1 MTKYAIVVVPVP
13 LKQEFTYSF
22 NDEEMN
28 VQVGIRVM
36 VSFGRRII
44 QGYVVNVLDEKPH
57 VKFAIKPIKRAIDKE
72 PLFGK
77 REYELALWMERFYF
91 SSRGEILDIMI
102 PGGKRDAVFG
112 ALDFEEPILRKDV
125 ALTDEQTQAIETV
138 MGSDK
143 SSNMSSGLS
152 PNSNSPNMFYL
163 FGVTGS
169 GKTEVFLQCAERVIA
184 QGGQV
189 IYLVPEITLTHQL
202 AMQVMERFKNN
213 VAILHSALTDSQRI
227 AQWRRIKKSQ
237 VSLVIGARS
246 AVFAPCENLKMI
258 IIDEEHENSYKSG
271 NDPRYHARQVA
282 QKRIADC
289 HGKLL
294 MGSATPSLEAWHLMK
309 NPSRMI
315 RIDLTHRVGGGC
327 MPQVVIAD
335 MSKEEGLFGKQLQ
348 LEMTKTLSKGK
359 QVILFLNR
367 RGYSYYFHCRSCS
380 YELKCPH
387 CDVAMTYHKKTGT
400 LKCHYCGYTQKPI
413 KVCPVCGSLDVM
425 YSGFGTEQ
433 VEQEARRLF
442 PQYKIARLDTDTV
455 SKDRKII
462 SSTLDEFRSGSLDIL
477 IGTQMVAKGLN
488 FPNVQLVGI
497 VLADSGLLIPDF
509 RAEERTFDLLVQ
521 VAGRSG
527 RADSNGRVVV
537 QTRIKDN
544 PAIVMAASGSV
555 EDFFD
560 KELKLRKELGFP
572 PFSRMINLVVR
583 SPKATLAKSF
593 ASTLANA
600 LEQAVSQSGY
610 SVQIYGANECPIEK
624 IRANYRFQVLLRS
637 TKPSDM
643 LSLLENVLSHTTT
656 PSGVILEIDVDPV
669 DLL

>member
-1 MTKYAIVVVPVP
+1 MVHGGAVGVGGEVMVKYAKVAVPVP

-22 NDEEMN
+22 DDGVLN
-28 VQVGIRVM
+28 VVPGIRVM
-36 VSFGRRII
+36 VPFGRREV
-44 QGYVVNVLDEKPH
+44 QGYVVDVLDSKPD
-57 VKFAIKPIKRAIDKE
+57 VGFEIKAVSKAIDKE

-91 SSRGEILDIMI
+91 SSRGEILDVMI
-102 PGGKRDAVFG
+102 PGGRRDSSFG
-112 ALDFEEPILRKDV
+112 ALDFEEPVANEDV
-125 ALTDEQTQAIETV
+125 VLTAEQSGAIETV
-138 MGSDK
+138 M
-143 SSNMSSGLS
+143 NASSGL
-152 PNSNSPNMFYL
+152 FYL

-202 AMQVMERFKNN
+202 AVQVMERFKNN
-213 VAILHSALTDSQRI
+213 VAILHSGLTDSQRI
-227 AQWRRIKKSQ
+227 AQWRRIKRSE

-246 AVFAPCENLKMI
+246 AVFAPCENLRMI

-309 NPSRMI
+309 DPSRMT
-315 RIDLTHRVGGGC
+315 RIDLTSRVGGGC
-327 MPQVVIAD
+327 MPKVEIAD
-335 MSKEEGLFGKQLQ
+335 MTYEDGIFGKTLQ
-348 LEMTKTLSKGK
+348 LEMARTLGAGK

-367 RGYSYYFHCRSCS
+367 RGYSYYFHCRSCG

-400 LKCHYCGYTQKPI
+400 LKCHYCGYTQKPTR
-413 KVCPVCGSLDVM
+413 VCPVCGSLDVM

-433 VEQEARRLF
+433 VEQEVQRLF
-442 PQYKIARLDTDTV
+442 PQYRTARLDTDVV

-462 SSTLDEFRSGSLDIL
+462 QKTLDEFRAGSLDIL

-497 VLADSGLLIPDF
+497 VLADSGLLVPDF

-537 QTRIKDN
+537 QTRMKDN
-544 PAIVMAASGSV
+544 PAIVMASKGQV
-555 EDFFD
+555 EAFFD
-560 KELKLRKELGFP
+560 NELKLRRDLGFP
-572 PFSRMINLVVR
+572 PFSRMVNLVVR
-583 SPKATLAKSF
+583 SPKASVARAFAESLASELNEKASF
-593 ASTLANA
+593 FGLD
-600 LEQAVSQSGY
+600 
-610 SVQIYGANECPIEK
+610 VQVYGANECPIEK
-624 IRANYRFQVLLRS
+624 IRANFRFQVLLRS
-637 TKPSDM
+637 FKPSDM
-643 LSLLENVLSHTTT
+643 LSLLENVLSYTSV
-656 PSGVILEIDVDPV
+656 PSSVVLEIDVDPV

>member
-1 MTKYAIVVVPVP
+1 MLKYARVAVPVP

-22 NDEEMN
+22 DDDA
-28 VQVGIRVM
+28 VSVVPGIRVM
-36 VSFGRRII
+36 VPFGRRKV
-44 QGYVVNVLDEKPH
+44 QGYVVDVLSSKPDAG
-57 VKFAIKPIKRAIDKE
+57 FEIKSVIKAIDKE
-72 PLFGK
+72 PLFGR

-91 SSRGEILDIMI
+91 SSRGEILDVMI
-102 PGGKRDAVFG
+102 PGGRRDSSFG
-112 ALDFEEPILRKDV
+112 ALDFEEPTLKRDV
-125 ALTDEQTQAIETV
+125 VLTSEQSGAVETV
-138 MGSDK
+138 MDAQ
-143 SSNMSSGLS
+143 SGL
-152 PNSNSPNMFYL
+152 FYL

-202 AMQVMERFKNN
+202 AVQVMERFKNN
-213 VAILHSALTDSQRI
+213 VAILHSGLTDSQRI
-227 AQWRRIKKSQ
+227 AQWRRIKRSE

-246 AVFAPCENLKMI
+246 AVFAPCENLRMI

-309 NPSRMI
+309 DPSRMT
-315 RIDLTHRVGGGC
+315 RIDLTVRVGGGC
-327 MPQVVIAD
+327 MPKVEIAD
-335 MSKEEGLFGKQLQ
+335 MTHEDGIFGKTLQ
-348 LEMTKTLSKGK
+348 LEMARTLREGK

-367 RGYSYYFHCRSCS
+367 RGYSYYFHCRSCG

-400 LKCHYCGYTQKPI
+400 LKCHYCGYTQKPT

-433 VEQEARRLF
+433 VEQEVQRLF
-442 PQYKIARLDTDTV
+442 PQYRTARLDTDVV

-462 SSTLDEFRSGSLDIL
+462 QKTLDEFRAGSLDIL

-497 VLADSGLLIPDF
+497 VLADSGLLVPDF

-537 QTRIKDN
+537 QTRMKDN
-544 PAIVMAASGSV
+544 PAIVMASKGQV
-555 EDFFD
+555 EAFFD
-560 KELKLRKELGFP
+560 KELKLRRDLGFP
-572 PFSRMINLVVR
+572 PFSRMVNLVVR
-583 SPKATLAKSF
+583 SPKAEVARGFAESLARELGEKAAF
-593 ASTLANA
+593 FGLD
-600 LEQAVSQSGY
+600 
-610 SVQIYGANECPIEK
+610 VQVYGANECPIER
-624 IRANYRFQVLLRS
+624 IRANFRFQVLLRS
-637 TKPSDM
+637 FKPSDM
-643 LSLLENVLSHTTT
+643 LSLLENVLSYTSA
-656 PSGVILEIDVDPV
+656 PSSAVLEIDVDPV

>member
-1 MTKYAIVVVPVP
+1 MLKYAKVAVPVP

-22 NDEEMN
+22 DDGVLN
-28 VQVGIRVM
+28 VVPGIRVM
-36 VSFGRRII
+36 VPFGRREV
-44 QGYVVNVLDEKPH
+44 QGYVVDVLDSKPD
-57 VKFAIKPIKRAIDKE
+57 VGFEIKAVSKAIDKE

-91 SSRGEILDIMI
+91 SSRGEILDVMI
-102 PGGKRDAVFG
+102 PGGRRDSSFG
-112 ALDFEEPILRKDV
+112 ALDFEEPVSNEDV
-125 ALTDEQTQAIETV
+125 VLTAEQSGAIETV
-138 MGSDK
+138 M
-143 SSNMSSGLS
+143 NASSGL
-152 PNSNSPNMFYL
+152 FYL

-202 AMQVMERFKNN
+202 AVQVMERFKNN
-213 VAILHSALTDSQRI
+213 VAILHSGLTDSQRI
-227 AQWRRIKKSQ
+227 AQWRRIKRSE

-246 AVFAPCENLKMI
+246 AVFAPCENLRMI

-309 NPSRMI
+309 DPSRMT
-315 RIDLTHRVGGGC
+315 RIDLTSRVGGGC
-327 MPQVVIAD
+327 MPKVEIAD
-335 MSKEEGLFGKQLQ
+335 MTHEDGIFGKTLQ
-348 LEMTKTLSKGK
+348 LEMARTLGAGK

-367 RGYSYYFHCRSCS
+367 RGYSYYFHCRSCG

-400 LKCHYCGYTQKPI
+400 LKCHYCGYTQKPTG
-413 KVCPVCGSLDVM
+413 VCPVCGSLDVM

-433 VEQEARRLF
+433 VEQEVQRLF
-442 PQYKIARLDTDTV
+442 PQYRTARLDTDVV

-462 SSTLDEFRSGSLDIL
+462 QKTLDEFRAGSLDIL

-497 VLADSGLLIPDF
+497 VLADSGLLVPDF

-537 QTRIKDN
+537 QTRMKDN
-544 PAIVMAASGSV
+544 PAIVMASKGQV
-555 EDFFD
+555 EAFFD
-560 KELKLRKELGFP
+560 NELKLRRDLGFP
-572 PFSRMINLVVR
+572 PFSRMVNLVVR
-583 SPKATLAKSF
+583 SPKAEVARGFAESLASELSGKASF
-593 ASTLANA
+593 F
-600 LEQAVSQSGY
+600 GFD
-610 SVQIYGANECPIEK
+610 VQVYGANECPIEK
-624 IRANYRFQVLLRS
+624 IRANFRFQVLLRS
-637 TKPSDM
+637 FKPSDM
-643 LSLLENVLSHTTT
+643 LSLLENVLSYTSV
-656 PSGVILEIDVDPV
+656 PSSVVLEIDVDPV

>member
-1 MTKYAIVVVPVP
+1 MVHGGAVGVGGEVMVKYAQVAVPVP

-22 NDEEMN
+22 DDGVLN
-28 VQVGIRVM
+28 VVPGIRVM
-36 VSFGRRII
+36 VPFGRREV
-44 QGYVVNVLDEKPH
+44 QGYVVDVLDSKPD
-57 VKFAIKPIKRAIDKE
+57 VGFEIKAVSKAIDKE

-91 SSRGEILDIMI
+91 SSRGEILDVMI
-102 PGGKRDAVFG
+102 PGGRRDSSFG
-112 ALDFEEPILRKDV
+112 ALDFEEPVSNEDV
-125 ALTDEQTQAIETV
+125 VLTAEQSGAIETV
-138 MGSDK
+138 M
-143 SSNMSSGLS
+143 NASSGL
-152 PNSNSPNMFYL
+152 FYL

-202 AMQVMERFKNN
+202 AVQVMERFKNN
-213 VAILHSALTDSQRI
+213 VAILHSGLTDSQRI
-227 AQWRRIKKSQ
+227 AQWRRIKRSE

-246 AVFAPCENLKMI
+246 AVFAPCENLRMI

-309 NPSRMI
+309 DPSRMT
-315 RIDLTHRVGGGC
+315 RIDLTARVGGGC
-327 MPQVVIAD
+327 MPKVEIAD
-335 MSKEEGLFGKQLQ
+335 MTHENGIFGKTLQ
-348 LEMTKTLSKGK
+348 LEMARTLGAGK

-367 RGYSYYFHCRSCS
+367 RGYSYYFHCRSCG

-400 LKCHYCGYTQKPI
+400 LKCHYCGYTQKPTR
-413 KVCPVCGSLDVM
+413 VCPVCGSLDVM

-433 VEQEARRLF
+433 VEQEVQRLF
-442 PQYKIARLDTDTV
+442 PQYRTARLDTDVV

-462 SSTLDEFRSGSLDIL
+462 QKTLDEFRAGSLDIL

-497 VLADSGLLIPDF
+497 VLADSGLLVPDF

-537 QTRIKDN
+537 QTRMKDN
-544 PAIVMAASGSV
+544 PAIVMASKGQV
-555 EDFFD
+555 EAFFD
-560 KELKLRKELGFP
+560 NELKLRKDLGFP
-572 PFSRMINLVVR
+572 PFSRMVNLVVR
-583 SPKATLAKSF
+583 SPKASVARAFAESLASELSGKASF
-593 ASTLANA
+593 F
-600 LEQAVSQSGY
+600 GFD
-610 SVQIYGANECPIEK
+610 VQVYGANECPIEK
-624 IRANYRFQVLLRS
+624 IRANFRFQVLLRS
-637 TKPSDM
+637 FKPSDM
-643 LSLLENVLSHTTT
+643 LSLLENVLSYTSV
-656 PSGVILEIDVDPV
+656 PSSVVLEIDVDPV

>member
-1 MTKYAIVVVPVP
+1 MLKYAKVAVPVP

-22 NDEEMN
+22 DDGVLN
-28 VQVGIRVM
+28 VVPGIRVM
-36 VSFGRRII
+36 VPFGRREV
-44 QGYVVNVLDEKPH
+44 QGYVVDVLDSKPD
-57 VKFAIKPIKRAIDKE
+57 VGFEIKAVSKAIDKE

-91 SSRGEILDIMI
+91 SSRGEILDVMI
-102 PGGKRDAVFG
+102 PGGRRDSSFG
-112 ALDFEEPILRKDV
+112 ALDFGEPAFKKDV
-125 ALTDEQTQAIETV
+125 VLTVKQAGAVETV
-138 MGSDK
+138 MGART
-143 SSNMSSGLS
+143 GL
-152 PNSNSPNMFYL
+152 FYL

-202 AMQVMERFKNN
+202 AVQVMERFKNN
-213 VAILHSALTDSQRI
+213 VAILHSGLTDSQRI
-227 AQWRRIKKSQ
+227 AQWRRIKRSE

-246 AVFAPCENLKMI
+246 AVFAPCENLRMI

-309 NPSRMI
+309 DPSRMT
-315 RIDLTHRVGGGC
+315 RIDLTSRVGGGC
-327 MPQVVIAD
+327 MPKVEIAD
-335 MSKEEGLFGKQLQ
+335 MTHEDGIFGKTLQ
-348 LEMTKTLSKGK
+348 LEMARTLGAGK

-367 RGYSYYFHCRSCS
+367 RGYSYYFHCRSCG

-400 LKCHYCGYTQKPI
+400 LKCHYCGYTQKPTR
-413 KVCPVCGSLDVM
+413 VCPVCGSLDVM

-433 VEQEARRLF
+433 VEQEVQRLF
-442 PQYKIARLDTDTV
+442 PQYRTARLDTDVV

-462 SSTLDEFRSGSLDIL
+462 QKTLDEFRAGSLDIL

-497 VLADSGLLIPDF
+497 VLADSGLLVPDF

-537 QTRIKDN
+537 QTRMKDN
-544 PAIVMAASGSV
+544 PAIVMASKGQV
-555 EDFFD
+555 EAFFD
-560 KELKLRKELGFP
+560 NELKLRRDLGFP
-572 PFSRMINLVVR
+572 PFSRMVNLVVR
-583 SPKATLAKSF
+583 SPKAEVARGFAELLASE
-593 ASTLANA
+593 L
-600 LEQAVSQSGY
+600 SGKAAFFGFD
-610 SVQIYGANECPIEK
+610 VQVYGANECPIEK
-624 IRANYRFQVLLRS
+624 IRANFRFQVLLRS
-637 TKPSDM
+637 FKPSDM
-643 LSLLENVLSHTTT
+643 LSLLENVLSYTSV
-656 PSGVILEIDVDPV
+656 PSSVVLEIDVDPV

>member
-1 MTKYAIVVVPVP
+1 MLKYAKVAVPVP

-22 NDEEMN
+22 DDGVLN
-28 VQVGIRVM
+28 VVPGIRVM
-36 VSFGRRII
+36 VPFGRREV
-44 QGYVVNVLDEKPH
+44 QGYVVDVLDSKPD
-57 VKFAIKPIKRAIDKE
+57 VGFEIKAVSKAIDKE

-91 SSRGEILDIMI
+91 SSRGEILDVMI
-102 PGGKRDAVFG
+102 PGGRRDSSFG
-112 ALDFEEPILRKDV
+112 ALDFEEPVSNEDV
-125 ALTDEQTQAIETV
+125 VLTAEQSGAIETV
-138 MGSDK
+138 M
-143 SSNMSSGLS
+143 NASSGL
-152 PNSNSPNMFYL
+152 FYL

-202 AMQVMERFKNN
+202 AVQVMERFKNN
-213 VAILHSALTDSQRI
+213 VAILHSGLTDSQRI
-227 AQWRRIKKSQ
+227 AQWRRIKRSE

-246 AVFAPCENLKMI
+246 AVFAPCENLRMI

-309 NPSRMI
+309 DPSRMT
-315 RIDLTHRVGGGC
+315 RIDLTSRVGGGC
-327 MPQVVIAD
+327 MPKVEIAD
-335 MSKEEGLFGKQLQ
+335 MTHEDGIFGKTLQ
-348 LEMTKTLSKGK
+348 LEMARTLGAGK

-367 RGYSYYFHCRSCS
+367 RGYSYYFHCRSCG

-400 LKCHYCGYTQKPI
+400 LKCHYCGYTQKPTR
-413 KVCPVCGSLDVM
+413 VCPVCGSLDVM

-433 VEQEARRLF
+433 VEQEVQRLF
-442 PQYKIARLDTDTV
+442 PQYRTARLDTDVV

-462 SSTLDEFRSGSLDIL
+462 QKTLDEFRAGSLDIL

-497 VLADSGLLIPDF
+497 VLADSGLLVPDF

-537 QTRIKDN
+537 QTRMKDN
-544 PAIVMAASGSV
+544 PAIVMASKGQV
-555 EDFFD
+555 EAFFD
-560 KELKLRKELGFP
+560 NELKLRRDLGFP
-572 PFSRMINLVVR
+572 PFSRMVNLVVR
-583 SPKATLAKSF
+583 SPKASVARAFAESLASELNEKAAF
-593 ASTLANA
+593 F
-600 LEQAVSQSGY
+600 GFD
-610 SVQIYGANECPIEK
+610 VQVYGANECPIEK
-624 IRANYRFQVLLRS
+624 IRANFRFQVLLRS
-637 TKPSDM
+637 FKPSDM
-643 LSLLENVLSHTTT
+643 LSLLENVLSYTSV
-656 PSGVILEIDVDPV
+656 PSSVVLEIDVDPV

>member
-1 MTKYAIVVVPVP
+1 MLKYAKVAVPVP

-22 NDEEMN
+22 DDGVLN
-28 VQVGIRVM
+28 VVPGIRVM
-36 VSFGRRII
+36 VPFGRREV
-44 QGYVVNVLDEKPH
+44 QGYVVDVLDSKPD
-57 VKFAIKPIKRAIDKE
+57 VGFEIKAVSKAIDKE

-91 SSRGEILDIMI
+91 SSRGEILDVMI
-102 PGGKRDAVFG
+102 PGGRRDSSFG
-112 ALDFEEPILRKDV
+112 ALDFGEPVSNEDV
-125 ALTDEQTQAIETV
+125 VLTAEQSGAIETV
-138 MGSDK
+138 M
-143 SSNMSSGLS
+143 NASSGL
-152 PNSNSPNMFYL
+152 FYL

-202 AMQVMERFKNN
+202 AVQVMERFKNN
-213 VAILHSALTDSQRI
+213 VAILHSGLTDSQRI
-227 AQWRRIKKSQ
+227 AQWRRIKRSE

-246 AVFAPCENLKMI
+246 AVFAPCENLRMI

-309 NPSRMI
+309 DPSRMT
-315 RIDLTHRVGGGC
+315 RIDLTSRVGGGC
-327 MPQVVIAD
+327 MPKVEIAD
-335 MSKEEGLFGKQLQ
+335 MTHEDGIFGKTLQ
-348 LEMTKTLSKGK
+348 LEMARTLGAGK

-367 RGYSYYFHCRSCS
+367 RGYSYYFHCRSCG

-400 LKCHYCGYTQKPI
+400 LKCHYCGYTQKPTR
-413 KVCPVCGSLDVM
+413 VCPVCGSLDVM

-433 VEQEARRLF
+433 VEQEVQRLF
-442 PQYKIARLDTDTV
+442 PQYRTARLDTDVV

-462 SSTLDEFRSGSLDIL
+462 QKTLDEFRAGSLDIL

-497 VLADSGLLIPDF
+497 VLADSGLLVPDF

-537 QTRIKDN
+537 QTRMKDN
-544 PAIVMAASGSV
+544 PAIVMASKGQV
-555 EDFFD
+555 EAFFD
-560 KELKLRKELGFP
+560 NELKLRRDLGFP
-572 PFSRMINLVVR
+572 PFSRMVNLVVR
-583 SPKATLAKSF
+583 SPKASVARAFAESLASE
-593 ASTLANA
+593 L
-600 LEQAVSQSGY
+600 SGKAAFFGFD
-610 SVQIYGANECPIEK
+610 VQVYGANECPIEK
-624 IRANYRFQVLLRS
+624 IRANFRFQVLLRS
-637 TKPSDM
+637 FKPSDM
-643 LSLLENVLSHTTT
+643 LSLLENVLSYTSV
-656 PSGVILEIDVDPV
+656 PSSVVLEIDVDPV

>member
-1 MTKYAIVVVPVP
+1 MLKYAKVAVPVP

-22 NDEEMN
+22 DDGVLN
-28 VQVGIRVM
+28 VVPGIRVM
-36 VSFGRRII
+36 VPFGRREV
-44 QGYVVNVLDEKPH
+44 QGYVVDVLDSKPD
-57 VKFAIKPIKRAIDKE
+57 VGFEIKAVSKAIDKE

-91 SSRGEILDIMI
+91 SSRGEILDVMI
-102 PGGKRDAVFG
+102 PGGRRDSSFG
-112 ALDFEEPILRKDV
+112 ALDFEEPVSNEDV
-125 ALTDEQTQAIETV
+125 VLTAEQSGAIETV
-138 MGSDK
+138 M
-143 SSNMSSGLS
+143 NASSGL
-152 PNSNSPNMFYL
+152 FYL

-202 AMQVMERFKNN
+202 AVQVMERFKNN
-213 VAILHSALTDSQRI
+213 VAILHSGLTDSQRI
-227 AQWRRIKKSQ
+227 AQWRRIKRSE

-246 AVFAPCENLKMI
+246 AVFAPCENLRMI

-309 NPSRMI
+309 DPSRMT
-315 RIDLTHRVGGGC
+315 RIDLTSRVGGGC
-327 MPQVVIAD
+327 MPKVEIAD
-335 MSKEEGLFGKQLQ
+335 MTYEDGIFGKTLQ
-348 LEMTKTLSKGK
+348 LEMARTLGAGK

-367 RGYSYYFHCRSCS
+367 RGYSYYFHCRSCG

-400 LKCHYCGYTQKPI
+400 LKCHYCGYTQKPTR
-413 KVCPVCGSLDVM
+413 VCPVCGSLDVM

-433 VEQEARRLF
+433 VEQEVQRLF
-442 PQYKIARLDTDTV
+442 PQYRTARLDTDVV

-462 SSTLDEFRSGSLDIL
+462 QKTLDEFRAGSLDIL

-497 VLADSGLLIPDF
+497 VLADSGLLVPDF

-537 QTRIKDN
+537 QTRMKDN
-544 PAIVMAASGSV
+544 PAIVMASKGQV
-555 EDFFD
+555 EAFFD
-560 KELKLRKELGFP
+560 NELKLRRDLGFP
-572 PFSRMINLVVR
+572 PFSRMVNLVVR
-583 SPKATLAKSF
+583 SPKAEVAKGFAESLASE
-593 ASTLANA
+593 L
-600 LEQAVSQSGY
+600 SGKAAFFGFD
-610 SVQIYGANECPIEK
+610 VQVYGANECPIEK
-624 IRANYRFQVLLRS
+624 IKANFRFQVLLRS
-637 TKPSDM
+637 FKPSDM
-643 LSLLENVLSHTTT
+643 LSLLENVLSYTSV
-656 PSGVILEIDVDPV
+656 PSSAVLEIDVDPV

>member
-1 MTKYAIVVVPVP
+1 MLKYAKVAVPVP

-22 NDEEMN
+22 DDGVLN
-28 VQVGIRVM
+28 VVPGVRVM
-36 VSFGRRII
+36 VPFGRREV
-44 QGYVVNVLDEKPH
+44 QGYVVDVLDSKPD
-57 VKFAIKPIKRAIDKE
+57 VGFEIKAVSKAIDKE

-91 SSRGEILDIMI
+91 SSRGEILDVMI
-102 PGGKRDAVFG
+102 PGGRRDSSFG
-112 ALDFEEPILRKDV
+112 ALDFEEPVFKKDV
-125 ALTDEQTQAIETV
+125 VLTVEQAGAVETV
-138 MGSDK
+138 MGART
-143 SSNMSSGLS
+143 GL
-152 PNSNSPNMFYL
+152 FYL

-202 AMQVMERFKNN
+202 AVQVMERFKNN
-213 VAILHSALTDSQRI
+213 VAILHSGLTDSQRI
-227 AQWRRIKKSQ
+227 AQWRRIKRSE

-246 AVFAPCENLKMI
+246 AVFAPCENLRMI

-309 NPSRMI
+309 DSSRMT
-315 RIDLTHRVGGGC
+315 RIDLTSRVGGGC
-327 MPQVVIAD
+327 MPKVEIAD
-335 MSKEEGLFGKQLQ
+335 MTHEDGIFGKTLQ
-348 LEMTKTLSKGK
+348 LEMARTLGAGK

-367 RGYSYYFHCRSCS
+367 RGYSYYFHCRSCG

-400 LKCHYCGYTQKPI
+400 LKCHYCGYTQKPTR
-413 KVCPVCGSLDVM
+413 VCPVCGSLDVM

-433 VEQEARRLF
+433 VEQEVQRLF
-442 PQYKIARLDTDTV
+442 PQYRTARLDTDVV

-462 SSTLDEFRSGSLDIL
+462 QKTLDEFRAGSLDIL

-497 VLADSGLLIPDF
+497 VLADSGLLVPDF

-537 QTRIKDN
+537 QTRMKDN
-544 PAIVMAASGSV
+544 PAIVMASKGEV
-555 EDFFD
+555 EAFFD
-560 KELKLRKELGFP
+560 NELKLRKDLGFP
-572 PFSRMINLVVR
+572 PFSRMVNLVVR
-583 SPKATLAKSF
+583 SPKASVARAFAESLASE
-593 ASTLANA
+593 L
-600 LEQAVSQSGY
+600 SGKAAFFGFD
-610 SVQIYGANECPIEK
+610 VQVYGANECPIEK
-624 IRANYRFQVLLRS
+624 IRANFRFQVLLRS
-637 TKPSDM
+637 FKPSDM
-643 LSLLENVLSHTTT
+643 LSLLENVLSYTSV
-656 PSGVILEIDVDPV
+656 PSSAVLEIDVDPV

>member
-1 MTKYAIVVVPVP
+1 MVHGGAVGVGGEVMVKYAKVAVPVP

-22 NDEEMN
+22 DDGVLN
-28 VQVGIRVM
+28 VVPGIRVM
-36 VSFGRRII
+36 VPFGRREV
-44 QGYVVNVLDEKPH
+44 QGYVVDVLDSKPD
-57 VKFAIKPIKRAIDKE
+57 VGFEIKAVSKAIDKE

-91 SSRGEILDIMI
+91 SSRGEILDVMI
-102 PGGKRDAVFG
+102 PGGRRDSSFG
-112 ALDFEEPILRKDV
+112 ALDFEEPVSNEDV
-125 ALTDEQTQAIETV
+125 VLTAEQSGAIETV
-138 MGSDK
+138 M
-143 SSNMSSGLS
+143 NASSGL
-152 PNSNSPNMFYL
+152 FYL

-202 AMQVMERFKNN
+202 AVQVMERFKNN
-213 VAILHSALTDSQRI
+213 VAILHSGLTDSQRI
-227 AQWRRIKKSQ
+227 AQWRRIKRSE

-246 AVFAPCENLKMI
+246 AVFAPCENLRMI

-309 NPSRMI
+309 DPSRMT
-315 RIDLTHRVGGGC
+315 RIDLTSRVGGGC
-327 MPQVVIAD
+327 MPKVEIAD
-335 MSKEEGLFGKQLQ
+335 MTYEDGIFGKTLQ
-348 LEMTKTLSKGK
+348 LEMARTLGAGK

-367 RGYSYYFHCRSCS
+367 RGYSYYFHCRSCG

-400 LKCHYCGYTQKPI
+400 LKCHYCGYTQKPTR
-413 KVCPVCGSLDVM
+413 VCPVCGSLDVM

-433 VEQEARRLF
+433 VEQEVQRLF
-442 PQYKIARLDTDTV
+442 PQYRTARLDTDVV

-462 SSTLDEFRSGSLDIL
+462 QKTLDEFRAGSLDIL

-497 VLADSGLLIPDF
+497 VLADSGLLVPDF

-527 RADSNGRVVV
+527 RADSNGSVVV
-537 QTRIKDN
+537 QTRMKDN
-544 PAIVMAASGSV
+544 PAIVMASKGQV
-555 EDFFD
+555 EAFFD
-560 KELKLRKELGFP
+560 NELKLRRDLGFP
-572 PFSRMINLVVR
+572 PFSRMVNLVVR
-583 SPKATLAKSF
+583 SPKAEVARGFAESLASE
-593 ASTLANA
+593 L
-600 LEQAVSQSGY
+600 SGKAAFFGFD
-610 SVQIYGANECPIEK
+610 VQVYGANECPIEK
-624 IRANYRFQVLLRS
+624 IRANFRFQVLLRS
-637 TKPSDM
+637 FKPSDM
-643 LSLLENVLSHTTT
+643 LSLLENVLSYTSV
-656 PSGVILEIDVDPV
+656 PSSVVLEIDVDPV

>member
-1 MTKYAIVVVPVP
+1 MLKYAKVAVPVP

-22 NDEEMN
+22 DNGVLN
-28 VQVGIRVM
+28 VVPGIRVM
-36 VSFGRRII
+36 VPFGRREV
-44 QGYVVNVLDEKPH
+44 QGYVVDVLDSKPD
-57 VKFAIKPIKRAIDKE
+57 VGFEIKAVSKAIDKE

-77 REYELALWMERFYF
+77 SEYELALWMERFYF
-91 SSRGEILDIMI
+91 SSRGEILDVMI
-102 PGGKRDAVFG
+102 PGGRRDSSFG
-112 ALDFEEPILRKDV
+112 ALEFEEPVSNEDV
-125 ALTDEQTQAIETV
+125 VLTAEQSGAIETV
-138 MGSDK
+138 M
-143 SSNMSSGLS
+143 NASSGL
-152 PNSNSPNMFYL
+152 FYL

-202 AMQVMERFKNN
+202 AVQVMERFKNN
-213 VAILHSALTDSQRI
+213 VAILHSGLTDSQRI
-227 AQWRRIKKSQ
+227 AQWRRIKRSE

-246 AVFAPCENLKMI
+246 AVFAPCENLRMI

-309 NPSRMI
+309 DPSRMT
-315 RIDLTHRVGGGC
+315 RIDLTSRVGGGC
-327 MPQVVIAD
+327 MPKVEIAD
-335 MSKEEGLFGKQLQ
+335 MTHEDGIFGKTLQ
-348 LEMTKTLSKGK
+348 LEMARTLGAGK

-367 RGYSYYFHCRSCS
+367 RGYSYYFHCRSCG

-400 LKCHYCGYTQKPI
+400 LKCHYCGYTQKPTR
-413 KVCPVCGSLDVM
+413 VCPVCGSLDVM

-433 VEQEARRLF
+433 VEQEVQRLF
-442 PQYKIARLDTDTV
+442 PQYRTARLDTDVV

-462 SSTLDEFRSGSLDIL
+462 QKTLDEFRAGSLDIL

-497 VLADSGLLIPDF
+497 VLADSGLLVPDF

-537 QTRIKDN
+537 QTRMKDN
-544 PAIVMAASGSV
+544 PAIVMASKGQV
-555 EDFFD
+555 EAFFD
-560 KELKLRKELGFP
+560 NELKLRRDLGFP
-572 PFSRMINLVVR
+572 PFSRMVNLVVR
-583 SPKATLAKSF
+583 SPKAEVARGFAESLASELSRKAAF
-593 ASTLANA
+593 F
-600 LEQAVSQSGY
+600 GFD
-610 SVQIYGANECPIEK
+610 VQVYGANECPIEK
-624 IRANYRFQVLLRS
+624 IRANFRFQVLLRS
-637 TKPSDM
+637 FKPSDM
-643 LSLLENVLSHTTT
+643 LSLLENVLSYTSV
-656 PSGVILEIDVDPV
+656 PSSAVLEIDVDPV

>member
-1 MTKYAIVVVPVP
+1 MLKYAKVAVPVP

-22 NDEEMN
+22 DDGVLN
-28 VQVGIRVM
+28 VIPGIRVM
-36 VSFGRRII
+36 VPFGRREV
-44 QGYVVNVLDEKPH
+44 QGYVVDVLDSKPD
-57 VKFAIKPIKRAIDKE
+57 VGFEIKAVSKAIDKE

-91 SSRGEILDIMI
+91 SSRGEILDVMI
-102 PGGKRDAVFG
+102 PGGRRDSSFG
-112 ALDFEEPILRKDV
+112 ALDFEEPVSNEDV
-125 ALTDEQTQAIETV
+125 VLTAEQSGAIETV
-138 MGSDK
+138 M
-143 SSNMSSGLS
+143 NASSGL
-152 PNSNSPNMFYL
+152 FYL

-202 AMQVMERFKNN
+202 AVQVMERFKNN
-213 VAILHSALTDSQRI
+213 VAILHSGLTDSQRI
-227 AQWRRIKKSQ
+227 AQWRRIKRSE

-246 AVFAPCENLKMI
+246 AVFAPCENLRMI

-309 NPSRMI
+309 DPSRMT
-315 RIDLTHRVGGGC
+315 RIDLTSRVGGGR
-327 MPQVVIAD
+327 MPKVEIAD
-335 MSKEEGLFGKQLQ
+335 MTHEDGIFGKTLQ
-348 LEMTKTLSKGK
+348 LEMARTLGAGK

-367 RGYSYYFHCRSCS
+367 RGYSYYFHCRSCG

-400 LKCHYCGYTQKPI
+400 LKCHYCGYTQKPTR
-413 KVCPVCGSLDVM
+413 VCPVCGSLDVM

-433 VEQEARRLF
+433 VEQEVQRLF
-442 PQYKIARLDTDTV
+442 PQYRTARLDTDVV

-462 SSTLDEFRSGSLDIL
+462 QKTLDEFRAGSLDIL

-497 VLADSGLLIPDF
+497 VLADSGLLVPDF

-537 QTRIKDN
+537 QTRMKDN
-544 PAIVMAASGSV
+544 PAIVMASKGQV
-555 EDFFD
+555 EAFFD
-560 KELKLRKELGFP
+560 NELKLRRDLGFP
-572 PFSRMINLVVR
+572 PFSRMVNLVVR
-583 SPKATLAKSF
+583 SPKASVARAFAESLASELNEKASF
-593 ASTLANA
+593 FGLD
-600 LEQAVSQSGY
+600 VR
-610 SVQIYGANECPIEK
+610 VYGANECPIEK
-624 IRANYRFQVLLRS
+624 IRANFRFQVLLRS
-637 TKPSDM
+637 FKPSDM
-643 LSLLENVLSHTTT
+643 LSLLENVLSYTSV
-656 PSGVILEIDVDPV
+656 PSSAVLEIDVDPV

>member
-1 MTKYAIVVVPVP
+1 MLKYAKVAVPVP

-22 NDEEMN
+22 DDGVLN
-28 VQVGIRVM
+28 VVPGIRVM
-36 VSFGRRII
+36 VPFGRREV
-44 QGYVVNVLDEKPH
+44 QGYVVDVLDSKPD
-57 VKFAIKPIKRAIDKE
+57 VGFEIKAVSKAIDKE

-91 SSRGEILDIMI
+91 SSRGEILDVMI
-102 PGGKRDAVFG
+102 PGGRRDSSFG
-112 ALDFEEPILRKDV
+112 ALDFEEPVSNEDV
-125 ALTDEQTQAIETV
+125 VLTAEQSGAIETV
-138 MGSDK
+138 M
-143 SSNMSSGLS
+143 NASSGL
-152 PNSNSPNMFYL
+152 FYL

-202 AMQVMERFKNN
+202 AVQVMERFKNN
-213 VAILHSALTDSQRI
+213 VAILHSGLTDSQRI
-227 AQWRRIKKSQ
+227 AQWRRIKRSE

-246 AVFAPCENLKMI
+246 AVFAPCENLRMI

-309 NPSRMI
+309 DPSRMT
-315 RIDLTHRVGGGC
+315 RIDLTSRVGGGC
-327 MPQVVIAD
+327 MPKVEIAD
-335 MSKEEGLFGKQLQ
+335 MTHEDGIFGKTLQ
-348 LEMTKTLSKGK
+348 LEMARTLGAGK

-367 RGYSYYFHCRSCS
+367 RGYSYYFHCRSCG

-400 LKCHYCGYTQKPI
+400 LKCHYCGYTQKPTR
-413 KVCPVCGSLDVM
+413 VCPVCGSLDVM

-433 VEQEARRLF
+433 VEQEMQRLF
-442 PQYKIARLDTDTV
+442 PQYRTARLDTDVV
-455 SKDRKII
+455 SKDRRII
-462 SSTLDEFRSGSLDIL
+462 QKTLDEFRAGSLDIL

-497 VLADSGLLIPDF
+497 VLADSGLLVPDF

-537 QTRIKDN
+537 QTRMKDN
-544 PAIVMAASGSV
+544 PAIVMASKGQV
-555 EDFFD
+555 EAFFD
-560 KELKLRKELGFP
+560 NELKLRRDLGFP
-572 PFSRMINLVVR
+572 PFSRMVNLVVR
-583 SPKATLAKSF
+583 SPKASVARAFAESLASELSGKASF
-593 ASTLANA
+593 F
-600 LEQAVSQSGY
+600 GFD
-610 SVQIYGANECPIEK
+610 VQVYGANECPIEK
-624 IRANYRFQVLLRS
+624 IRANFRFQVLLRS
-637 TKPSDM
+637 FKPSDM
-643 LSLLENVLSHTTT
+643 LSLLENVLSYTSV
-656 PSGVILEIDVDPV
+656 PSSVVLEIDVDPV